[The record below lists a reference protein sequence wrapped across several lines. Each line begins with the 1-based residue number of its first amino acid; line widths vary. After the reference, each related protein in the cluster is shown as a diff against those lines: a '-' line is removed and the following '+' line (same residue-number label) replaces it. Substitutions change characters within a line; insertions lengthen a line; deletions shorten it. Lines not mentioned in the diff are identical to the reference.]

1 MALTFITLCRI
12 AGIPARWESGFA
24 VAPGDAGCHDWA
36 RFYVAPRG
44 WMYADCSYGA
54 SMARRGDEV
63 LRRHYF
69 GSLDTGRMVAN
80 SALKRPSTRRCWASA
95 ETPTTTRAA
104 RWRPTA
110 WACTVTIP

>member
-36 RFYVAPRG
+36 RFYVAPKG

-54 SMARRGDEV
+54 SMARRGDEC
-63 LRRHYF
+63 
-69 GSLDTGRMVAN
+69 
-80 SALKRPSTRRCWASA
+80 SAATISA
-95 ETPTTTRAA
+95 VWIRAHGDKQ
-104 RWRPTA
+104 RL
-110 WACTVTIP
+110 